1 MKPAQCKQVI
11 ETAKRALPLLDPDW
25 DVAKQLKTALIA
37 VSVPPNS
44 TPIELEQS
52 MTVCACGHEADSHMI
67 GLHDELLHCSDCDC
81 DHFRSRGLEAA

>member
-25 DVAKQLKTALIA
+25 DVAKQLRMALIA
-37 VSVPPNS
+37 VSIPAKG
-44 TPIELEQS
+44 TPIELEPS
-52 MTVCACGHEADSHMI
+52 MTVCACGHQADSHMI

-81 DHFRSRGLEAA
+81 NHFCLRGQEAT